1 MPRYGHKFRAVRTE
15 RDGIKFD
22 SKAEARRYD
31 ELVLARKN
39 GTVVQFLVHAPR
51 FLLPGGTSYTAD
63 FLVFWA
69 DTDGTGGSVTVEDVK
84 GMRTPAYKRS
94 KKQVEALY
102 APITITEV

>member
-1 MPRYGHKFRAVRTE
+1 MRHKFRAVRTE

-39 GTVVQFLVHAPR
+39 GLVVQFLVHAPR
-51 FLLPGGTSYTAD
+51 FILPGGTSYTTD
-63 FLVFWA
+63 FLVFWE
-69 DTDGTGGSVTVEDVK
+69 DGSVTVEDVK

-102 APITITEV
+102 APITITEI